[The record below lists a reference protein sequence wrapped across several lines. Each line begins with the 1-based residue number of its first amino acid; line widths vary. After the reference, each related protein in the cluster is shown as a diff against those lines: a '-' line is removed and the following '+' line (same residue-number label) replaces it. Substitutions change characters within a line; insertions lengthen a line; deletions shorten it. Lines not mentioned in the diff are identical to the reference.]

1 MVDTETIITSAVV
14 VTVDEVGVEDEVV
27 VGMGVENHYQQNHH
41 TQHLSEIYRM
51 ALYREIWN

>member
-51 ALYREIWN
+51 ALYREI